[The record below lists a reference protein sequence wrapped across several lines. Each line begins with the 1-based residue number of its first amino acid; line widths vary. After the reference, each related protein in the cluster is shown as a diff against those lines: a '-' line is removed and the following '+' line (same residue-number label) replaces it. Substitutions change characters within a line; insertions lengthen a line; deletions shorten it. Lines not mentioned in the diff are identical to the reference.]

1 MSCYNHY
8 GRGSGFLSTE
18 CGATVTIQGPA
29 GPMIPEPPPKKAP
42 GLSHLL

>member
-8 GRGSGFLSTE
+8 GRGSAERGI
-18 CGATVTIQGPA
+18 AVTIRVPT
-29 GPMIPEPPPKKAP
+29 GPMIPEPPPEKAP